1 MLQGLLLGGVDTS
14 AHTLV
19 WALALLTNN
28 PYALEKAQKELTN
41 QVGKNRIVDE
51 SDINNLT
58 YLQAIINEAMQLYPT
73 APLAVP
79 RMSVKDCQ
87 IGQYHVPASLLQTF
101 GRSNMILQFGQIR
114 TSSGLTGFWPTM

>member
-101 GRSNMILQFGQIR
+101 GRSNMILRFGQIR
-114 TSSGLTGFWPTM
+114 TSSGLTGF

>member
-28 PYALEKAQKELTN
+28 ARALEKAQKELTN
-41 QVGKNRIVDE
+41 QGGKNRIVDE
-51 SDINNLT
+51 SDINNRT
-58 YLQAIINEAMQLYPT
+58 VINEAMQLYPA

-79 RMSVKDCQ
+79 RMAVKDCQ
-87 IGQYHVPASLLQTF
+87 IGQYHVPASFLQTF
-101 GRSNMILQFGQIR
+101 GRSNMIPQFGQIR
-114 TSSGLTGFWPTM
+114 TSPV